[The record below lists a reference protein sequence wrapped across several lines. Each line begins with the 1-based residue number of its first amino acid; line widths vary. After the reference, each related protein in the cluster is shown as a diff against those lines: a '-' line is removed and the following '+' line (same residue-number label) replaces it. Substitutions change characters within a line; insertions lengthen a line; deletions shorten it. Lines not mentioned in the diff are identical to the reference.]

1 MEKEQELADRI
12 DSEHLKLQFYSA
24 LQEGPQGF
32 PQVHDCF
39 YSASYITNLFF
50 FFHPDPPL
58 QPCYSPPFVS
68 LSLSLQHYHA
78 DTSTHLLLTFYLPV
92 LCNVKCLSH
101 HFSKKCTHTHTQSG
115 CPLQLTHRGGL
126 VPLRNSAF
134 RGRRLLCPSTLAS
147 SSAEWLSVAP
157 IPPLRSCSIQ
167 GRILCVCK
175 PTSRMLC
182 SAGAEEKSLGIVGS
196 DVLMCANLLYLW
208 SHSHTVNIFV
218 SRC

>member
-39 YSASYITNLFF
+39 YSASYITNLIF

-101 HFSKKCTHTHTQSG
+101 HFSKKCTHTHIQSG

-157 IPPLRSCSIQ
+157 IPPSVPALYRGGYFVFASQ
-167 GRILCVCK
+167 QVE
-175 PTSRMLC
+175 C
-182 SAGAEEKSLGIVGS
+182 SALPEQKKRALVLW
-196 DVLMCANLLYLW
+196 DLMC
-208 SHSHTVNIFV
+208 
-218 SRC
+218 